1 MPELIRVEHLTKT
14 YYLGEVQV
22 PALKGVDL
30 TIQAGEFV
38 AIMGA
43 SGSGKSTFMNI
54 LGCLDRPTQ
63 GKYFLEEKDVSG
75 LSRDE
80 LAQIRN
86 QKIGFVFQNFNL
98 LGRTSALENVEL
110 PLYYRQDHSSRDR
123 HRAAMEA
130 LTTVGLQAREH
141 HLPSQLSGGQ
151 QQRVAIARALVNQ
164 PSLILADEPTG
175 NLDTRTSLEIMAIL
189 QKLNQDSRITIILV
203 THEPD
208 IARYAGRHVVFRD
221 GKVIQDERIQPRQAA
236 DDLAQ
241 LPAAAEGEDLMNFLM
256 TLRIAFKA
264 LGRNKMRSS
273 LTMLGI
279 IIGVGAVIAMIAI
292 GSGAKARIQE
302 QIASM
307 GSNLL
312 IVLSGSATSGGI
324 RWGSGSVP
332 TLTVEDAKAIAT
344 ELSGGEI
351 RRPCPPGCHPG
362 GLWKPEL
369 VHRHLCHHSRG
380 PAHPGLADGEGTV
393 LNPGGCGWSGQS
405 LPVGTDR
412 GGKSLWRNGPGGPGG
427 AREEVPLHRGGGSGR
442 QRARPPGARTRTMW
456 SMFP

>member
-1 MPELIRVEHLTKT
+1 MPELIRVKHLTKT

-30 TIQAGEFV
+30 TIQAGECV

-75 LSRDE
+75 MSRDE

-130 LTTVGLQAREH
+130 LATVGLQAREH

-175 NLDTRTSLEIMAIL
+175 NLDTRTSVEIMAIL

-221 GKVIQDERIQPRQAA
+221 GKVIQDEKIQPRQAA

-241 LPAAAEGEDLMNFLM
+241 FPAAAEGE
-256 TLRIAFKA
+256 I
-264 LGRNKMRSS
+264 S
-273 LTMLGI
+273 
-279 IIGVGAVIAMIAI
+279 
-292 GSGAKARIQE
+292 
-302 QIASM
+302 
-307 GSNLL
+307 
-312 IVLSGSATSGGI
+312 
-324 RWGSGSVP
+324 
-332 TLTVEDAKAIAT
+332 
-344 ELSGGEI
+344 
-351 RRPCPPGCHPG
+351 
-362 GLWKPEL
+362 
-369 VHRHLCHHSRG
+369 
-380 PAHPGLADGEGTV
+380 
-393 LNPGGCGWSGQS
+393 
-405 LPVGTDR
+405 
-412 GGKSLWRNGPGGPGG
+412 
-427 AREEVPLHRGGGSGR
+427 
-442 QRARPPGARTRTMW
+442 
-456 SMFP
+456 

>member
-1 MPELIRVEHLTKT
+1 MPELIRVEHLTKI

-22 PALKGVDL
+22 PALKGADL
-30 TIQAGEFV
+30 TIQAGECV

-110 PLYYRQDHSSRDR
+110 PLYYRHDHSSRDR

-130 LTTVGLQAREH
+130 LITVGLEDRKH

-151 QQRVAIARALVNQ
+151 QQRVAIARALVNR

-221 GKVIQDERIQPRQAA
+221 GKVIQDESIQPRQAA
-236 DDLAQ
+236 DDLPQ
-241 LPAAAEGEDLMNFLM
+241 LPAAAEG
-256 TLRIAFKA
+256 
-264 LGRNKMRSS
+264 
-273 LTMLGI
+273 GI
-279 IIGVGAVIAMIAI
+279 
-292 GSGAKARIQE
+292 S
-302 QIASM
+302 
-307 GSNLL
+307 
-312 IVLSGSATSGGI
+312 
-324 RWGSGSVP
+324 
-332 TLTVEDAKAIAT
+332 
-344 ELSGGEI
+344 
-351 RRPCPPGCHPG
+351 
-362 GLWKPEL
+362 
-369 VHRHLCHHSRG
+369 
-380 PAHPGLADGEGTV
+380 
-393 LNPGGCGWSGQS
+393 
-405 LPVGTDR
+405 
-412 GGKSLWRNGPGGPGG
+412 
-427 AREEVPLHRGGGSGR
+427 
-442 QRARPPGARTRTMW
+442 
-456 SMFP
+456 